1 MCPRLASEVAAPWL
15 RIQAEDAEE
24 ESPVVEL
31 SRVVPSLEI
40 SCHLDELIAR
50 FALHGGPADASDEKA
65 DGNLLPVATPSD
77 FHFHMSQLIK
87 ISTARSRVLRSHIRS
102 LTNGHPTTHRNS
114 AVAKFCS
121 CAFARIFHVI
131 SLQSKKIQVLI
142 SRPPNRC

>member
-121 CAFARIFHVI
+121 CAFARIFIV
-131 SLQSKKIQVLI
+131 SSVVQ
-142 SRPPNRC
+142 